1 MLGRAFLFCKRIR
14 MHACVGNIRSRG
26 DTMVQCVRPRRL
38 TVVRE
43 GHHKSKP
50 IENDLDTMGF
60 LERARYEITM
70 IRLHV
75 VRLFRLFWFGI

>member
-1 MLGRAFLFCKRIR
+1 
-14 MHACVGNIRSRG
+14 MHACMENIRSRG
-26 DTMVQCVRPRRL
+26 DMMVQRVRPRRL
-38 TVVRE
+38 SVVRE

-75 VRLFRLFWFGI
+75 VRLFRLFWFGL